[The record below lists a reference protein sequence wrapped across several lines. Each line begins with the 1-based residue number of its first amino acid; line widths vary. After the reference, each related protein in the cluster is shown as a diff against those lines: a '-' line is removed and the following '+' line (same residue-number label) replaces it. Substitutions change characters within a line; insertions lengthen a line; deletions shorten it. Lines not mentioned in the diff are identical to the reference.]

1 MEKKRILLVDD
12 EVTFTELLKL
22 NLEQT
27 GAYEVRVENKGSA
40 VLAVARAFK
49 PHLILMDIVMPD
61 VDGGQVAAQL
71 QADPRLQET
80 PIVFLT
86 AVVTKREARKHQ
98 GVIVG
103 FPLIAKPVSTEELIA
118 SIERYAGTSR
128 PIEMAQRG

>member
-40 VLAVARAFK
+40 VVAAARAFK

-71 QADPRLQET
+71 QADPRLADT

-86 AVVTKREARKHQ
+86 AVVTKREAKKHQ
-98 GVIVG
+98 GIIVG
-103 FPLIAKPVSTEELIA
+103 FPLIAKPVSTEEVVVC
-118 SIERYAGTSR
+118 IERYIGKPR
-128 PIEMAQRG
+128 PTEMAQRA

>member
-22 NLEQT
+22 NLDQT
-27 GAYEVRVENKGSA
+27 GAYEVRAENKGSA
-40 VLAVARAFK
+40 VVAAARAFK

-61 VDGGQVAAQL
+61 LDGGQVAAQL

-103 FPLIAKPVSTEELIA
+103 FPLIAKPVSTDEIVA
-118 SIERYAGTSR
+118 CIERYAGKSG
-128 PIEMAQRG
+128 PIEMAQRE